1 MKHHC
6 VLLTIFAAAAVGG
19 CGEAYWGPAI
29 ATGQTAQS
37 LSGIL
42 NERRESECAISANLV
57 LVIKGRVGSVN
68 LNHKLSGEGVFEKDR
83 VRVNFKKGP
92 ISALNILAIGDEL
105 TVYLPWTE
113 KAYEGDVVK
122 LLTEQGDLPKTF
134 HLDPLTF
141 FAPVIIGKVR
151 QYDPGPK
158 HDIIETDLGQGFWMR
173 YIVLAATGVMVT
185 SDLVDPSDKVILRK
199 NYERVTDVGGIPVA
213 SFVSFV
219 APRSGVKG
227 YLKMSRINLSPTI
240 RESAFTMKIP
250 PEIKV
255 EMIGK
260 KQADKPET
268 ENGS

>member
-1 MKHHC
+1 MKYHR
-6 VLLTIFAAAAVGG
+6 VLLLAVAAVIGG

-29 ATGQTAQS
+29 APDQTAQS

-42 NERRESECAISANLV
+42 DDRRASELTVSANLT

-68 LNHKLSGEGVFEKDR
+68 LNHKLSGEGVFMKDR
-83 VRVNFKKGP
+83 ARANFKKGP
-92 ISALNILAIGDEL
+92 ISALNVLSVGDEL

-122 LLTEQGDLPKTF
+122 LLTEQGDLPKAF

-151 QYDPGPK
+151 QYDHGPK
-158 HDIIETDLGQGFWMR
+158 HDIIDTDLGQGFWMR
-173 YIVLAATGVMVT
+173 YIVLASTGVMVT
-185 SDLVDPSDKVILRK
+185 ADLIDPEGKVMLRK
-199 NYERVTDVGGIPVA
+199 NYERYTEVNGIPVA
-213 SFVSFV
+213 SLVSFA

-227 YLKMSRINLSPTI
+227 FLRMARINLAPTV

-255 EMIGK
+255 EVIEK
-260 KQADKPET
+260 KQAEKSDSES
-268 ENGS
+268 GS